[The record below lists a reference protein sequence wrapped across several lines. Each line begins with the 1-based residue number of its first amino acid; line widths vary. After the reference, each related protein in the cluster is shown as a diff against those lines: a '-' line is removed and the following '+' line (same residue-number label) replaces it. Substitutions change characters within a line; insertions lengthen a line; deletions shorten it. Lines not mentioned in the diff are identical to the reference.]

1 MFGLCCNIKKL
12 TMAKRE
18 QTITFNSVE
27 YSNGNYFEDF

>member
-1 MFGLCCNIKKL
+1 MLQYKKL

-18 QTITFNSVE
+18 YRHIKLNSVE